1 MSEEDFLILD
11 DESDAST
18 QAKPVSSAATDS
30 ADSGGALPSSITQ
43 APAKLLEYIRSKIN
57 AAREKRAAKAAPVD
71 ELILDDGSLEDIAP
85 IAGAASDP
93 EAILEP
99 ELVVDGV
106 ERFEWPLRGMDC
118 PDCAMKATRAVNRL
132 PGVDEVV
139 VSATEGSV
147 RIDLDVARGRVS
159 RVSSVLESLGNGP
172 EVEWRLVQG
181 KTAGEVSRRLG
192 VDRKGLRNALLDVPG
207 VLNVSLDDGRIEI
220 QRVPTDSIK
229 VAEMTDEG
237 LRRLL
242 GDYTLGESKNDR
254 LRPDQVQLLGAVL
267 TIPLL
272 AGVYVI
278 EQAEMH
284 WWVAAAV
291 TGLGVLFAGLP
302 MFQAAIASIQNRVLG
317 FQVLTSLAVLGAL
330 YLKEWP
336 EALVVTGLVALAAHM
351 EESALVRA
359 REAMQG
365 GLDRLPRRAR
375 LVAGAGAGSGAGSA
389 GAKAGDCGDEDCCDD
404 HGHSHDGHDHQDH
417 ENCDHDHDHGH
428 SHDGHD
434 HGVHTAENPCDD
446 EWTPVAALSEGD
458 VVEVRSG
465 EVVPV
470 DGTIVDGNG
479 AIDRAPLTGEPMPV
493 SVNSGAFVEAGLTL
507 TRGPIHVRA
516 EATGDDTRLADLIE
530 LVRRYREQPTR
541 TQTIIE
547 RFTAIWVPLVL
558 VGSAIYGAATGDVVG
573 MLVLW
578 VVSCPCS
585 LLLAAPVPH
594 ATALSTAS
602 ASGLV
607 ARGGDVI
614 EAAAGIELALLDKTG
629 TLTSGRPRLVSIA
642 VAGDETEDSALRIA
656 AGIEQRSN
664 HPYAATLIA
673 ASADRSSAVTQV
685 KDITDGEAGVRGS
698 MRGLPVMLGRADWLM
713 SEGVEIPYEID
724 SALADSR
731 HAGYGASVLS
741 IDGKA
746 VAAFTFAHDDARE
759 GVHEM
764 VEKLQS
770 QGISVEILSGDEQAS
785 VEAFAKRLGIDP
797 AICRGNVDPEGKA
810 SWVAERAKHSRTLMA
825 GDGFNDSGALAA
837 ADIGVAVGSGE
848 QVNLDAADILI
859 PGEDPRALANLIQ
872 LSKRTRAVVN
882 ANIAVSVGVTLLLI
896 ITALAGIN
904 TSIAA
909 GIAIHEASV
918 FLIILNGM
926 FVAGSGGRRIGVITD
941 LFRGLGRDIRE
952 AFGVLFSSGK
962 GSPPSTA

>member
-1 MSEEDFLILD
+1 VSPSLAWVVTEDEFLILD
-11 DESDAST
+11 DEDDDST
-18 QAKPVSSAATDS
+18 QAQPESPKTSEVQSGSDNSATI
-30 ADSGGALPSSITQ
+30 GALGSAISGIQGMLGEGVSKIRSSI
-43 APAKLLEYIRSKIN
+43 SG
-57 AAREKRAAKAAPVD
+57 AREKKVAKAESVE
-71 ELILDDGSLEDIAP
+71 ELVLDDGSLEKVRP
-85 IAGAASDP
+85 IAGA
-93 EAILEP
+93 EADSADLLEA

-106 ERFEWPLRGMDC
+106 EQFEWQIRGMDC
-118 PDCAMKATRAVNRL
+118 PDCAMKATRAVKRL
-132 PGVDEVV
+132 PGTTEVV

-147 RIDLDVARGRVS
+147 RVNLDLARGRVS
-159 RVSSVLESLGNGP
+159 RVSSVLDSLGHSAD
-172 EVEWRLVQG
+172 VEWRLVQG
-181 KTAGEVSRRLG
+181 KTAGEVSNRLG
-192 VDRKGLRNALLDVPG
+192 VDRKGLRNALLEIPG
-207 VLNVSLDDGRIEI
+207 ILNASLDDGRIELQKI
-220 QRVPTDSIK
+220 PTDSQK
-229 VAEMTDEG
+229 VSEMTEEG
-237 LRRLL
+237 LNRLL
-242 GDYTLGESKNDR
+242 GEYTLVESKNKR
-254 LRPDQVQLLGAVL
+254 LRPDQVQLIGAVM

-272 AGVYVI
+272 FAVFAI
-278 EQAEMH
+278 EMAEMH
-284 WWVAAAV
+284 WWVSAAI
-291 TGLGVLFAGLP
+291 TGVGILFAGMP

-336 EALVVTGLVALAAHM
+336 EALVVTGLVALAGHL

-375 LVAGAGAGSGAGSA
+375 LVGE
-389 GAKAGDCGDEDCCDD
+389 AKNID
-404 HGHSHDGHDHQDH
+404 
-417 ENCDHDHDHGH
+417 
-428 SHDGHD
+428 
-434 HGVHTAENPCDD
+434 NPHHD
-446 EWTPVAALSEGD
+446 EWTPVAALELGD
-458 VVEVRSG
+458 IVEVRSG

-470 DGTIVDGNG
+470 DGTVVDGTG
-479 AIDRAPLTGEPMPV
+479 AIDKAPLTGEPMPV
-493 SVNSGAFVEAGLTL
+493 SLSSGSFVEAGLTI
-507 TRGPIHVRA
+507 TRGPLHVKA
-516 EATGDDTRLADLIE
+516 EATGQDTRLADLIE

-558 VGSAIYGAATGDVVG
+558 VGSAIYGAITGDIVG

-594 ATALSTAS
+594 ATALSSAS
-602 ASGLV
+602 AIGLV

-642 VAGDETEDSALRIA
+642 VAGDETEESALRIA
-656 AGIEQRSN
+656 AGLEQRSN
-664 HPYAATLIA
+664 HPYATTIIEA
-673 ASADRSSAVTQV
+673 ASERSKAIT
-685 KDITDGEAGVRGS
+685 KITDIEDGDAGVRGS
-698 MRGLPVMLGRADWLM
+698 MRGLPVILGRADWLM
-713 SEGVEIPYEID
+713 SEGIKIPYEID

-731 HAGYGASVLS
+731 HAGYGASVLA
-741 IDGKA
+741 IDGEA

-764 VEKLQS
+764 VEKLQQ

-785 VEAFAKRLGIDP
+785 VEAFAERLGINP
-797 AICRGNVDPEGKA
+797 EICRGNVDPEGKA
-810 SWVAERAKHSRTLMA
+810 SWVSERAKLSRTLMA

-848 QVNLDAADILI
+848 QVNLDAADVLI

-872 LSKRTRAVVN
+872 LSKRTRRVVN
-882 ANIAVSVGVTLLLI
+882 ANIAVSVLVTLVLI

-926 FVAGSGGRRIGVITD
+926 FVAGAGGRRVGVLLD
-941 LFRGLGRDIRE
+941 LAKDLLLDIRE
-952 AFGVLFSSGK
+952 AFGVLFSGGE

>member
-1 MSEEDFLILD
+1 MLAPAMTEEDFLILD
-11 DESDAST
+11 DESEDST
-18 QAKPVSSAATDS
+18 RAKPASSAAAEKS
-30 ADSGGALPSSITQ
+30 ESSGGITSSITE
-43 APAKLLEYIRSKIN
+43 ASAKFFGNLRSKIS
-57 AAREKRAAKAAPVD
+57 AAREKHAAKATPVD
-71 ELILDDGSLEDIAP
+71 ELILDDGSLEGITP
-85 IAGAASDP
+85 IADAASDSDDF
-93 EAILEP
+93 LEP

-132 PGVDEVV
+132 PGVDDVV

-147 RIDLDVARGRVS
+147 RVDLDVARGRVS

-181 KTAGEVSRRLG
+181 KTASEVSRRLG
-192 VDRKGLRNALLDVPG
+192 VDRKGLRNALLEVPG
-207 VLNVSLDDGRIEI
+207 VLNVSLDDGRIEF
-220 QRVPTDSIK
+220 QRVPTDSQK
-229 VAEMTDEG
+229 VTEMTDEG

-242 GDYTLGESKNDR
+242 GEYTLGESKNDR

-272 AGVYVI
+272 LGVYVI

-302 MFQAAIASIQNRVLG
+302 MFQAAVASVQNRVLG

-330 YLKEWP
+330 YLQEWP

-359 REAMQG
+359 RESMQG

-375 LVAGAGAGSGAGSA
+375 LVAATDSA
-389 GAKAGDCGDEDCCDD
+389 GAEAGD
-404 HGHSHDGHDHQDH
+404 HG
-417 ENCDHDHDHGH
+417 
-428 SHDGHD
+428 
-434 HGVHTAENPCDD
+434 AANPCDD
-446 EWTPVAALSEGD
+446 EWTPVAALSPGD
-458 VVEVRSG
+458 VVEIRSG

-470 DGTIVDGNG
+470 DGTIIDGSG

-493 SVNSGAFVEAGLTL
+493 SVDSGAFVEAGLTL

-516 EATGDDTRLADLIE
+516 EATGHDTRLADLIE

-558 VGSAIYGAATGDVVG
+558 VGSAIYGAATGDIVG

-594 ATALSTAS
+594 ATALSSAS

-673 ASADRSSAVTQV
+673 ASAERSSAVTQV
-685 KDITDGEAGVRGS
+685 TDLEDGEAGVRGS

-713 SEGVEIPYEID
+713 AEGVEIPYDID
-724 SALADSR
+724 AALADSR

-741 IDGKA
+741 IDGQA

-764 VEKLQS
+764 VEQLQS

-797 AICRGNVDPEGKA
+797 TICRGNVDPEGKA
-810 SWVAERAKHSRTLMA
+810 SWVAERAKLSRTLMA

-872 LSKRTRAVVN
+872 LSKRTRVVVN

-896 ITALAGIN
+896 VTALAGIN

-926 FVAGSGGRRIGVITD
+926 FVAGAGGRRIGVLAD
-941 LFRGLGRDIRE
+941 LFKGLGRDIRE

>member
-1 MSEEDFLILD
+1 MQPQIHVVPSCPLAVSDEDFLILD
-11 DESDAST
+11 DEDDTST
-18 QAKPVSSAATDS
+18 QAKPESRLASPKSNSDSSDS
-30 ADSGGALPSSITQ
+30 RGGLLSSLRGALSGGVDG
-43 APAKLLEYIRSKIN
+43 IRSRI
-57 AAREKRAAKAAPVD
+57 ASSREKRAAAAAPVD
-71 ELILDDGSLEDIAP
+71 ELILDDGSMEQVTP
-85 IAGAASDP
+85 IAGPSSDS
-93 EAILEP
+93 EAVFVP

-118 PDCAMKATRAVNRL
+118 PDCAMKATRAVTRL
-132 PGVDEVV
+132 PGIDEVV

-147 RIDLDVARGRVS
+147 RIELDVARGRVS
-159 RVSSVLESLGNGP
+159 RVSSVLESLGNSP

-181 KTAGEVSRRLG
+181 KTSGEVARRLG
-192 VDRKGLRNALLDVPG
+192 INRKGLRNALLDVPG
-207 VLNVSLDDGRIEI
+207 ILNINLDDGRIEI
-220 QRVPTDSIK
+220 QQAPTYSPK
-229 VAEMTDEG
+229 VTEMTDEG
-237 LRRLL
+237 LRRIL
-242 GDYTLGESKNDR
+242 GEYTLGESKNDR

-272 AGVYVI
+272 ACVFTI
-278 EQAEMH
+278 EQMDLH
-284 WWVAAAV
+284 WSVAAAV
-291 TGLGVLFAGLP
+291 TGIGILFAGLP
-302 MFQAAIASIQNRVLG
+302 MFQSAIASIQNRVLG

-359 REAMQG
+359 RESMQG

-375 LVAGAGAGSGAGSA
+375 LIISSKTAT
-389 GAKAGDCGDEDCCDD
+389 GD
-404 HGHSHDGHDHQDH
+404 SGHDHSQP
-417 ENCDHDHDHGH
+417 E
-428 SHDGHD
+428 
-434 HGVHTAENPCDD
+434 VENPCDD
-446 EWTPVAALSEGD
+446 EWTPVAALEPGD

-470 DGTIVDGNG
+470 DGTIVDGSG

-493 SVNSGAFVEAGLTL
+493 SVASGSFVEAGLTL
-507 TRGPIHVRA
+507 TRGPIHLKA
-516 EATGDDTRLADLIE
+516 EATGENTRLADLIE

-558 VGSAIYGAATGDVVG
+558 VGSAIYGAATGDIVG

-614 EAAAGIELALLDKTG
+614 EAAAGIQLALLDKTG
-629 TLTSGRPRLVSIA
+629 TLTSGRPRLVAIA
-642 VAGDETEDSALRIA
+642 VAGDETEESALRIA
-656 AGIEQRSN
+656 AGLEQRSN
-664 HPYAATLIA
+664 HPYAKTLIE
-673 ASADRSSAVTQV
+673 ASAERSKAVTQV
-685 KDITDGEAGVRGS
+685 TEIEDGDAGVRGS
-698 MRGLPVMLGRADWLM
+698 MRGLPLMLGRADWLM
-713 SEGVEIPYEID
+713 GEGVKIPYDID
-724 SALADSR
+724 AALADSR
-731 HAGYGASVLS
+731 HAGYGASVLA
-741 IDGKA
+741 IDGEA

-759 GVHEM
+759 GVQEM
-764 VEKLQS
+764 VDKLQQ

-797 AICRGNVDPEGKA
+797 TICRGNVDPEGKA
-810 SWVAERAKHSRTLMA
+810 SWVAERAKISRTLMA

-848 QVNLDAADILI
+848 QVNLDAADVLI

-872 LSKRTRAVVN
+872 LSKRTRAIVN
-882 ANIAVSVGVTLLLI
+882 ANIAVSVGVTVLLI
-896 ITALAGIN
+896 VTALAGIN

-926 FVAGSGGRRIGVITD
+926 FVAGAGGRIGVITD
-941 LFRGLGRDIRE
+941 LGKGLVRDIRE
-952 AFGVLFSSGK
+952 AFGVLFSGGG